1 MQGMT
6 EEYHG
11 NPAGTVSPRR
21 FEEGDFPVPVKV
33 LVFETAYSFIV

>member
-11 NPAGTVSPRR
+11 NPAGTVSPGR
-21 FEEGDFPVPVKV
+21 FEEDDFLL
-33 LVFETAYSFIV
+33 LVQGINV